1 MSYQPKNANG
11 QATMANSAPVVIASN
26 QTDVPVE
33 EQLAP
38 AYEDNTNGVAGVLQK
53 PVVTNTYSGTPFFA
67 AADAD
72 VSVKATPGNLLA
84 IRATNEN
91 AAVRYLQLHN
101 KASAPASSE
110 SAVISFI
117 IPAGSATVPGEITL
131 GADFLGQ
138 NGLYFSTGIAVGI
151 STATGTFTAATA
163 SDCFISG
170 VYK

>member
-11 QATMANSAPVVIASN
+11 QATMANSSPVVIASN
-26 QTDVPVE
+26 QSNVPVA

-38 AYEDNTNGVAGVLQK
+38 AYEDNTNGIAGVLQK
-53 PVVTNTYSGTPFFA
+53 PVVTNIYSGTAFFA
-67 AADAD
+67 GDDAD
-72 VSVKATPGNLLA
+72 VSVKATPGNLLS

-101 KASAPASSE
+101 KASAPTSGE

-117 IPAGSATVPGEITL
+117 IPGGTAAAPGVITL

-138 NGLYFSTGIAVGI
+138 NGLYFSTGVAVGI
-151 STATGTFTAATA
+151 STAIGTFTAATA
-163 SDCFISG
+163 GECFISG